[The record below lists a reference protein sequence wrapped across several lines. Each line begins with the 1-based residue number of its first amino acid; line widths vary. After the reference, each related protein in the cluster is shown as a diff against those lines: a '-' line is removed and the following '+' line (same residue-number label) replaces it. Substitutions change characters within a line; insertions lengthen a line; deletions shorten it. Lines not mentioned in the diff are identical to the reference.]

1 MKKIISAAAAI
12 ALACGASITAFATD
26 APVLDK
32 TVIKNVQGSTDPD
45 PAQANTTVQ
54 FSCDPKYTVTIP
66 KTIDLST
73 ENTDGTFSGT
83 GSVEAEDV
91 CIGADQKV
99 NVKISS
105 TSGFTL
111 SETGS
116 SATLAYEVKNGTT
129 VFANNDTVASFTNC
143 ESDSTELT
151 FVTKTA
157 PQYSGSY
164 TDTVVFVISV
174 GA

>member
-26 APVLDK
+26 APSDK
-32 TVIKNVQGSTDPD
+32 TVIRNVQGSTDPD
-45 PAQANTTVQ
+45 PAQADTTVQ
-54 FSCDPKYTVTIP
+54 FSCDPTYTVTIP

-111 SETGS
+111 SEAGS